1 MRRPSWV
8 CEENAMNFA
17 KFLKAA
23 KSEDLKQKAVAG
35 FTERQKEREKTFEDR
50 SKSLAPSDKFYS
62 RSYNL

>member
-1 MRRPSWV
+1 
-8 CEENAMNFA
+8 MNFA

-23 KSEDLKQKAVAG
+23 KSEDLKRKAIAG
-35 FTERQKEREKTFEDR
+35 FNDRQKDREKEFEAR

>member
-1 MRRPSWV
+1 
-8 CEENAMNFA
+8 MNFA

-23 KSEDLKQKAVAG
+23 KSEELKQKAVAG
-35 FTERQKEREKTFEDR
+35 FNERQKEREKAFEDR